1 MAPQQTAAS
10 SAEQL
15 AVLMPVIGCRY
26 VFRYPVARRFRHNFY
41 TGRPGSSG
49 SRNVTADESAV
60 DLLSWIVVED
70 IHEGQYAGAFYVAV
84 QFTNV
89 DGTALWTN
97 YSRNAHYWL
106 LDAA

>member
-1 MAPQQTAAS
+1 MASQQTAAS
-10 SAEQL
+10 KAEQL
-15 AVLMPVIGCRY
+15 AVSMPVIGCRY

-41 TGRPGSSG
+41 TGRPGASE
-49 SRNVTADESAV
+49 SRKVTADESAV

-70 IHEGQYAGAFYVAV
+70 IYEGQYAGAYYVAV

-89 DGTALWTN
+89 NGTALWSN
-97 YSRNAHYWL
+97 YSNNAHCWL